1 MASQASSERGV
12 MSQTV
17 RKELL
22 AQLEHLRTEAKDISR
37 VYLANLQRDIV
48 QLIDF
53 LNENPNHG
61 GRTKNSRSTNS
72 VLLRMKETLDNI
84 TVKPGKG
91 RRKDLRRIE
100 QAVRSMRKIALADRK
115 DP

>member
-1 MASQASSERGV
+1 MASQASSKRGV

-53 LNENPNHG
+53 LNESQNHVA
-61 GRTKNSRSTNS
+61 RRKNSRAANS
-72 VLLRMKETLDNI
+72 IFLRMRKTLDARSEERR
-84 TVKPGKG
+84 VGK
-91 RRKDLRRIE
+91 E
-100 QAVRSMRKIALADRK
+100 CRSRW
-115 DP
+115 

>member
-1 MASQASSERGV
+1 M
-12 MSQTV
+12 
-17 RKELL
+17 
-22 AQLEHLRTEAKDISR
+22 RTEAKDISR

-53 LNENPNHG
+53 LNESQNHG
-61 GRTKNSRSTNS
+61 GTTKNSRSTNS
-72 VLLRMKETLDNI
+72 LLLRMKETLDSI
-84 TVKPGKG
+84 TVKPEKG

-115 DP
+115 GV